1 MCDTI
6 GKIREKNKYSIFAKN
21 SDRQY
26 DEPQVMV
33 FIEAKENA
41 ETRLKT
47 TYIEIDQVKHTHAIL
62 ISKPT
67 WMWGA

>member
-1 MCDTI
+1 MCDTL
-6 GKIREKNKYSIFAKN
+6 GKIGRKNDYSIFAKN

-33 FIEAKENA
+33 FIEAKENLDK
-41 ETRLKT
+41 TLKT
-47 TYIEIDQVKHTHAIL
+47 TYIEIEQIDHTHAIL

-67 WMWGA
+67 LDVGS